1 MRSGSFGRGGW
12 QERHAPRTAAAV
24 GTAVSGSPAPA
35 AAARRGGRASSS
47 PRPRLPPPTS
57 NRCGSAIPRYH
68 GRCGAPSGHRMLAAP
83 SSPPSQPTPV
93 KAYLVAGTP
102 TSARTLRSP
111 PVLPFHTFALPLAR
125 VLTLRGARLTF
136 LRLSHQESGFILLPL
151 SSPHPPPTPSS
162 VCSNRTRGSPGC
174 AHLINGAGVASQ
186 GCAPSS
192 AQRAARSALQ
202 RREHPALTIP
212 NGFFQQRGA

>member
-24 GTAVSGSPAPA
+24 GRVDSGSPVPL
-35 AAARRGGRASSS
+35 AAARRAGCASDS
-47 PRPRLPPPTS
+47 PRPRLPPPATGADQRS
-57 NRCGSAIPRYH
+57 RATTDAAALPRGTGCSRH
-68 GRCGAPSGHRMLAAP
+68 HPL
-83 SSPPSQPTPV
+83 PPSQPTPV
-93 KAYLVAGTP
+93 TAYLVAGTP

-111 PVLPFHTFALPLAR
+111 PVLPPHTFALPLAR

-136 LRLSHQESGFILLPL
+136 LPLSHQESGVILLPL
-151 SSPHPPPTPSS
+151 SSSHPPPTPSS

-174 AHLINGAGVASQ
+174 AHLIRGAGVASQ